1 MWQTILTFIGG
12 GSFLA
17 FLEFL
22 IKRHDDKK
30 GKNKEILDAIGKLS
44 DEITQVKEDADKRDA
59 VLARTHILRFCDEL
73 YNGIH
78 HSKDYFEQTLDDIV
92 VYKRFCDGHDD
103 FANGRTDMAAQFI
116 KDEYI
121 RLFKEHKLGG
131 IAQ

>member
-1 MWQTILTFIGG
+1 METWQMILTFIGG

-30 GKNKEILDAIGKLS
+30 GKNKEILDAIGRLS
-44 DEITQVKEDADKRDA
+44 ADADKRDA
-59 VLARTHILRFCDEL
+59 VLARTHILRFSDEL
-73 YNGIH
+73 YNDMH
-78 HSKDYFEQTLDDIV
+78 HSKEYFEQTLDDIK
-92 VYKRFCDGHDD
+92 VYRRFCTDHED